1 MIDESA
7 KIERII
13 EEWCDKEIFD
23 PHTELVCRIGHSI
36 VKESERTNLL
46 LLELINRTVEKK

>member
-7 KIERII
+7 KIKKII
-13 EEWCDKEIFD
+13 EEWCDKEVFD

-36 VKESERTNLL
+36 VKELERTNLL
-46 LLELINRTVEKK
+46 LVEMLIRQITKK